1 MEGRAELGG
10 CGKVTGAVG
19 TDSVKTGGVVNTGPR
34 KFKAEEVVDEELGKL
49 TVVAERTSGKNEDV
63 EPAGATD
70 GAMSK

>member
-1 MEGRAELGG
+1 M
-10 CGKVTGAVG
+10 TGAVG

-34 KFKAEEVVDEELGKL
+34 KLMAEEVVDEELGKL

>member
-1 MEGRAELGG
+1 M
-10 CGKVTGAVG
+10 TGAVG
-19 TDSVKTGGVVNTGPR
+19 TNSVKTGGVVNTGPR

-49 TVVAERTSGKNEDV
+49 TVVAERTPGKNDV